1 MKASRT
7 LNWYS
12 CLRSIVR
19 VCCEM
24 VKNNKAGFLLSFS
37 NKGYSFILF
46 ISQKIM
52 YKISLKLACDV
63 DFGCLMKAL
72 PF

>member
-7 LNWYS
+7 LNWYF

-24 VKNNKAGFLLSFS
+24 VKNNKAGFLIVIF
-37 NKGYSFILF
+37 KHKKFIYF
-46 ISQKIM
+46 IHFTKKCTRYI
-52 YKISLKLACDV
+52 
-63 DFGCLMKAL
+63 
-72 PF
+72 